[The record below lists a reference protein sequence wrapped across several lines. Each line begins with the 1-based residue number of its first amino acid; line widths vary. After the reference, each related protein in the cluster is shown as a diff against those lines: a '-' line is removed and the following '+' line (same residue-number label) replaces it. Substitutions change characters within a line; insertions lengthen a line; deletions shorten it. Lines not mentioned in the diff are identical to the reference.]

1 MNVSIVIPL
10 YNKARHIQRALN
22 SITAQT
28 YGDFEVIVVDDGSTD
43 GGAAIVSQ
51 SRDTRVRLISQTNSG
66 VSAAR
71 NRGVSEARCEHI
83 AFLDADDEW
92 LPDFL
97 CTVLDLRERF
107 PQAKL
112 WATGFCYSDAGAITR
127 NRFNQSHAVTD
138 SNGFILDTLFTEV
151 ATWTAFLPSC
161 VSISKTELLA
171 VGGFP
176 VGVEKMEDGDTWLRM
191 ALRYSIAWTPL
202 NKVIIYA
209 DADNRTEEYSWIG
222 VWPFF
227 ESVREYVEKDRPTAA
242 LPDAFYSSLAQGQTA
257 LFRHNLLAH
266 NRSAIIEIAKD
277 CRHIPGFWFKCN
289 MWYTLSFVPH
299 PLVILIWKL
308 KSWFVGRGWNVPR
321 PRFRSIRRSAMLG
334 RFSA

>member
-1 MNVSIVIPL
+1 M
-10 YNKARHIQRALN
+10 
-22 SITAQT
+22 
-28 YGDFEVIVVDDGSTD
+28 
-43 GGAAIVSQ
+43 
-51 SRDTRVRLISQTNSG
+51 
-66 VSAAR
+66 
-71 NRGVSEARCEHI
+71 
-83 AFLDADDEW
+83 
-92 LPDFL
+92 
-97 CTVLDLRERF
+97 
-107 PQAKL
+107 
-112 WATGFCYSDAGAITR
+112 
-127 NRFNQSHAVTD
+127 
-138 SNGFILDTLFTEV
+138 
-151 ATWTAFLPSC
+151 
-161 VSISKTELLA
+161 
-171 VGGFP
+171 
-176 VGVEKMEDGDTWLRM
+176 GVEKMEDGDTWLRM